1 MDSLLLEGGGTLN
14 WTALEQGLV
23 QSVCAYLAPKL
34 LGGAGAKTPVEGTGV
49 PSPEQ
54 AFLLKNTRLQ
64 QLGEDFLLE
73 SEVEYHVHGD
83 R

>member
-1 MDSLLLEGGGTLN
+1 MCIRDR
-14 WTALEQGLV
+14 
-23 QSVCAYLAPKL
+23 